1 MNPERS
7 NLYFLVPFSYSK
19 SLFSTPATD
28 KTANIREIIVKTKG
42 NTALSASVKSPTL
55 ACVKKISRNDEIT
68 VAFEDFIANPINSA
82 IKLMVTIETDF
93 TISCT

>member
-28 KTANIREIIVKTKG
+28 KTADISKIIVKTKG

-55 ACVKKISRNDEIT
+55 ACVKKMSRNNEIT
-68 VAFEDFIANPINSA
+68 VAFFDFLTSIPPYP
-82 IKLMVTIETDF
+82 F
-93 TISCT
+93 